1 MTDYEK
7 RLNEERAALKMLNL
21 KVIKA
26 LSILGIEAKINDEYR
41 SLDIGKV
48 PSLKNQE
55 LWIITNSY
63 KNKGKIEVNLSYNNK
78 DFSKSYLDKD
88 KFQRI
93 EVNIASTKTAE
104 IIAADIKRRVIES
117 AQARD
122 NEAYLIG
129 VKFRDEE
136 YKNKKDTNRLFM
148 SKCGIDLKNTD
159 KANHY
164 QYKQGGS
171 LDITVSS
178 NSDLGYSSIELK
190 GLTEA
195 QWLKVFALTNEIITE
210 SKVNEEEEN

>member
-26 LSILGIEAKINDEYR
+26 LSILGIEAKINDEHR
-41 SLDIGKV
+41 LLDIGKV

-55 LWIITNSY
+55 LWIRTNSY
-63 KNKGKIEVNLSYNNK
+63 KNKGKIEVNLSYNNTH
-78 DFSKSYLDKD
+78 FSKSYLDKD

-136 YKNKKDTNRLFM
+136 YKNKKDTSRLFM

-164 QYKQGGS
+164 QYNQGGS
-171 LDITVSS
+171 LDITVYS
-178 NSDLGYSSIELK
+178 NSDLSHSAIELK
-190 GLTEA
+190 GLTES

-210 SKVNEEEEN
+210 SKVNEEEED